1 MEGGKKMNTQLE
13 HLAAV
18 WPKIKNI
25 FSVPHT
31 DEEYNNLVSVLDDLV
46 DEVGENENHPL
57 ASLMESIGTL
67 IENYE
72 KNNVPEMAGEPVDI
86 LRFLMQGHG
95 LKQSDL
101 PEIGSQGVVSE
112 ILTGK
117 RRLNVR
123 QIQNLCSRFNVS
135 PSVFIQD
142 N

>member
-1 MEGGKKMNTQLE
+1 MNSQVE
-13 HLAAV
+13 HLATV

-31 DEEYNNLVSVLDDLV
+31 EEEYDYLVSILDELV
-46 DEVGENENHPL
+46 DEIGEDESHPL

-67 IENYE
+67 VENYE
-72 KNNVPEMAGEPVDI
+72 VEHVHKITGNSIDV
-86 LRFLMQGHG
+86 LRFLMQEHK

-117 RRLNVR
+117 RKLNVR
-123 QIQNLCSRFNVS
+123 QIKNLCSRFNVS

-142 N
+142 D